1 MHDLLTSANSNGKL
15 QHGFINEIAKKYDLH
30 RRTIG
35 RIWRQIRDQKKHNLP
50 INVNNMKSL
59 TNGKARIAFDEN
71 KFKSIEKAKKTTLR
85 SLSKAMEVSYST
97 VCRWKTKRYF
107 RKHTNAIKPLL
118 TDKNK
123 LDRLIFCLSS
133 CILDEQTKNFTF
145 NEMKNVVHID
155 EKLFYITR
163 TQQTFYLTQDEIEPH
178 REIQSKRF
186 IPKIMFM
193 CAVARPIFS
202 IEGEMIFDGKIGI
215 FPFTHEVAAQRSS
228 KNRKRGEPETK
239 PIQSITK
246 EHTRDMIVHKILP
259 AIRLKWP
266 SDLSET
272 IFIQQDNAKPHIL
285 DDDEVFREV
294 ATLDGFNFHL
304 VQQPP
309 NSPDMNVLDLG
320 FFRSI
325 QSLQHQKSAYNYS
338 QLVKAVKLSFDNLTP
353 NALKNVWITLQ
364 ACKIEVIKKLGGMDY
379 AIPHMSKAKLER
391 EGRLPHCLGV
401 QQETIYQALRY
412 LETKV
417 DKTTLEGIL
426 FYLGITEATSQA
438 TTEAIPEAT
447 TEATIEATI
456 EAIPEAIP
464 EAPTEATIEAT
475 AYIPARIEATT
486 EATPA

>member
-1 MHDLLTSANSNGKL
+1 MT
-15 QHGFINEIAKKYDLH
+15 
-30 RRTIG
+30 
-35 RIWRQIRDQKKHNLP
+35 
-50 INVNNMKSL
+50 
-59 TNGKARIAFDEN
+59 
-71 KFKSIEKAKKTTLR
+71 
-85 SLSKAMEVSYST
+85 
-97 VCRWKTKRYF
+97 
-107 RKHTNAIKPLL
+107 
-118 TDKNK
+118 
-123 LDRLIFCLSS
+123 
-133 CILDEQTKNFTF
+133 
-145 NEMKNVVHID
+145 NVVHID

-215 FPFTHEVAAQRSS
+215 FPFTHEVAAQRNS

-259 AIRLKWP
+259 AIRIKWP
-266 SDLSET
+266 SHLSKT

-285 DDDEVFREV
+285 DDDEMFREV

-338 QLVKAVKLSFDNLTP
+338 QLVKAVTTAFDNLTP

-379 AIPHMSKAKLER
+379 AIPHMSKAKLES

-426 FYLGITEATSQA
+426 FYLGITDESVFH
-438 TTEAIPEAT
+438 
-447 TEATIEATI
+447 
-456 EAIPEAIP
+456 
-464 EAPTEATIEAT
+464 
-475 AYIPARIEATT
+475 
-486 EATPA
+486 